1 VKVSLQDFKKYVPIA
16 TWLPKYQRNLL
27 RADVIAGITVWGV
40 VVPSAMADAGLAG
53 MPPQAGLYAAFA
65 GLIAFAIFSTSKHV
79 KVSATATAAVMSAA
93 IVSELNPGGD
103 LARYAALSAMMALLV
118 GAIIVVVGSVKLGFI
133 SEFISKP
140 VITGFLFGVGID
152 IIVRQA
158 PKLFG
163 IPGGSG
169 NVFARIA
176 QLISGIGGT
185 NIWTLGIGLVSLS
198 LILILRRYCP
208 RIPGP
213 LVALVL
219 GILISS
225 TLKLN
230 QQGVSVVGSI
240 PNGLPSLTIPN
251 VSIPD
256 LTLLMAEAG
265 GLVFLTIGETI
276 SLSRGF
282 AARHN
287 YDIDPNQDLI
297 ALGVA
302 NLSSGLFQGFTI
314 GASKSP
320 TLTGDQAG
328 NQTQLSSIVSSILVV
343 ATLVLLAPFFTSLP
357 NAVLAAVV
365 ISAVA
370 RLLDVKTLV
379 WFYRDFRRDFLPA
392 IIALLGV
399 IAIDLVPGLL
409 IAVFLSIV
417 MVVYV
422 ASKPHLAVL
431 GRVPSQPNNYS
442 DSARHPEVKSLPG
455 LLILRIDTPL
465 FFANANVTRSQILK
479 SISTSVPPPKA
490 VLLDIG
496 ASAGLDFTS
505 LDMLKTLFSEL
516 EATKIELLLAHVSDP
531 VREKL
536 RRSGL
541 LDKLGESRIFLSLD
555 SGVQDFMSRHPTLDD
570 QTLT

>member
-1 VKVSLQDFKKYVPIA
+1 MKLSLQDFKKYVPIA
-16 TWLPKYQRNLL
+16 TWLPKYQRSFL

-65 GLIAFAIFSTSKHV
+65 GLLAFAIFSTSKHV

-93 IVSELNPGGD
+93 VVSELNPGGD
-103 LARYAALSAMMALLV
+103 LATYVALSSMMALIV
-118 GAIIVVVGSVKLGFI
+118 GGIIVVLGSVRLGFL

-152 IIVRQA
+152 IIVRQS

-163 IPGGSG
+163 ISGGAG
-169 NVFARIA
+169 NSIERAV
-176 QLISGIGGT
+176 QLIMGMGKT
-185 NIWTLGIGLVSLS
+185 NFWTLGIGLTSLA
-198 LILILRRYCP
+198 LIFILRRYAP
-208 RIPGP
+208 RIPAP

-219 GILISS
+219 GVLLSS
-225 TLKLN
+225 TLGLN

-240 PNGLPSLTIPN
+240 PNGLPSLTLPS
-251 VSIPD
+251 VTRSD

-265 GLVFLTIGETI
+265 GLVFLTVGETI

-282 AARHN
+282 ASSHN
-287 YDIDPNQDLI
+287 YDIDPDQDLI

-328 NQTQLSSIVSSILVV
+328 TKTQLSSIVSSILVV
-343 ATLVLLAPFFTSLP
+343 ATLVFLAPFFTTLP

-365 ISAVA
+365 ISAVS
-370 RLLDVKTLV
+370 RLLDVRALKE
-379 WFYRDFRRDFLPA
+379 FYRYFRRDFVVA

-399 IAIDLVPGLL
+399 ILIDLVPGLL

-417 MVVYV
+417 MVVYI
-422 ASKPHLAVL
+422 ASRPHLAVL
-431 GRVPSQPNNYS
+431 GMDPSQPKIYRE
-442 DSARHPEVKSLPG
+442 SANHPEAKSIPG
-455 LLILRIDTPL
+455 LLMVRMDSPL
-465 FFANANVTRSQILK
+465 FFANANITRSNVRNA
-479 SISTSVPPPKA
+479 ISMTSPPPKA
-490 VLLDIG
+490 VLFDIST
-496 ASAGLDFTS
+496 SAGLDFTS
-505 LDMLKTLFSEL
+505 LDMLKNLFSEL
-516 EATKIELLLAHVSDP
+516 EAAKVEVLLAEVRTP
-531 VREKL
+531 VYEKL
-536 RRSGL
+536 RHAGVI
-541 LDKLGESRIFLSLD
+541 DKIGESHVFVSVD
-555 SGVQDFMSRHPTLDD
+555 SGVQDFLSRHKNE
-570 QTLT
+570 

>member
-1 VKVSLQDFKKYVPIA
+1 MKLSLNDFKKYVPIA
-16 TWLPKYQRNLL
+16 TWLPKYQRSLL

-53 MPPQAGLYAAFA
+53 MPPQTGLYAAFA
-65 GLIAFAIFSTSKHV
+65 GLLAFAIFSTSKHV

-93 IVSELNPGGD
+93 VVSGLNPGGD
-103 LARYAALSAMMALLV
+103 FARYAALSAMMALLV
-118 GAIIVVVGSVKLGFI
+118 GGIIVAVGSVRLGFI

-169 NVFARIA
+169 NVFERTA
-176 QLISGIGGT
+176 QLIMRMGDT
-185 NIWTLGIGLVSLS
+185 NLWTLGIGLVSLV
-198 LILILRRYCP
+198 LIFTLRRYIP

-225 TLKLN
+225 TLKLT

-240 PNGLPSLTIPN
+240 PNGLPSLTFPAVNI
-251 VSIPD
+251 SD
-256 LTLLMAEAG
+256 LSLLLAEAG

-287 YDIDPNQDLI
+287 YDIDPDQDLI

-328 NQTQLSSIVSSILVV
+328 AETQLSSIVSSILVV
-343 ATLVLLAPFFTSLP
+343 ATLVFLAPFFTTLP

-365 ISAVA
+365 ISAVS
-370 RLLDVKTLV
+370 RLLDVKAMKE
-379 WFYRDFRRDFLPA
+379 FFRDFRKDFLVA
-392 IIALLGV
+392 LIALLGV
-399 IAIDLVPGLL
+399 ITVDLVPGLL
-409 IAVFLSIV
+409 IAVFLSII

-422 ASKPHLAVL
+422 ASRPHLAVL
-431 GRVPSQPNNYS
+431 GADPSRPHIYS
-442 DSARHPEVKSLPG
+442 DSAHHPENNPIPG
-455 LLILRIDTPL
+455 LLIVRMDSPL
-465 FFANANVTRSQILK
+465 FFANANITRSQVRNA
-479 SISTSVPPPKA
+479 ISMSSPPPKA
-490 VLLDIG
+490 VLFDIST
-496 ASAGLDFTS
+496 SAGLDFTS
-505 LDMLKTLFSEL
+505 LDMLKNLFNEL
-516 EATKIELLLAHVSDP
+516 EAAKVEVILADVRTP
-531 VREKL
+531 VYAKL
-536 RRSGL
+536 ERAGL
-541 LDKLGESRIFLSLD
+541 LDKIGKDHVFLGVD
-555 SGVQDFMSRHPTLDD
+555 GAVQDFLHRHPASTE
-570 QTLT
+570 

>member
-1 VKVSLQDFKKYVPIA
+1 MKLSLNDFKKYVPIA
-16 TWLPKYQRNLL
+16 TWLPKYPRSLL

-53 MPPQAGLYAAFA
+53 MPPQTGLYAAFA
-65 GLIAFAIFSTSKHV
+65 GLLAFAIFSTSKHV

-93 IVSELNPGGD
+93 VVSGLNPGGD
-103 LARYAALSAMMALLV
+103 FARYAALSAMMALLV
-118 GAIIVVVGSVKLGFI
+118 GGIIVAVGSVRLGFI

-169 NVFARIA
+169 NVFERTA
-176 QLISGIGGT
+176 QLIMRMGDT
-185 NIWTLGIGLVSLS
+185 NLWTLGIGLVSLV
-198 LILILRRYCP
+198 LIFTLRRYIP

-225 TLKLN
+225 TLKLT

-240 PNGLPSLTIPN
+240 PNGLPSLTFPAVNI
-251 VSIPD
+251 SD
-256 LTLLMAEAG
+256 LSLLLAEAG

-287 YDIDPNQDLI
+287 YDIDPDQDLI

-328 NQTQLSSIVSSILVV
+328 AETQLSSIVSSILVV
-343 ATLVLLAPFFTSLP
+343 ATLVFLAPFFTTLP

-365 ISAVA
+365 ISAVS
-370 RLLDVKTLV
+370 RLLDVKAMKE
-379 WFYRDFRRDFLPA
+379 FFRDFRKDFLVA
-392 IIALLGV
+392 LIALLGV
-399 IAIDLVPGLL
+399 ITVDLVPGLL
-409 IAVFLSIV
+409 IAVFLSII

-422 ASKPHLAVL
+422 ASRPHLAVL
-431 GRVPSQPNNYS
+431 GADPSRPHIYS
-442 DSARHPEVKSLPG
+442 DSAHHPENNPIPG
-455 LLILRIDTPL
+455 LLIVRMDSPL
-465 FFANANVTRSQILK
+465 FFANANITRSQVRNA
-479 SISTSVPPPKA
+479 ISMSSPPPKA
-490 VLLDIG
+490 VLFDIST
-496 ASAGLDFTS
+496 SAGLDFTS
-505 LDMLKTLFSEL
+505 LDMLKNLFNEL
-516 EATKIELLLAHVSDP
+516 EAAKVEVILADVRTP
-531 VREKL
+531 VYAKL
-536 RRSGL
+536 ERAGL
-541 LDKLGESRIFLSLD
+541 LDKIGKDHVFLGVD
-555 SGVQDFMSRHPTLDD
+555 GAVQDFLHRHPASTE
-570 QTLT
+570 